1 MIHYELKY
9 VYQQRINV
17 RKYVRHFDHVP
28 TRVRVRMKFHLLSIH
43 RQRNAASRT
52 VIGHSYQSLLSMQ
65 ICEIYN
71 NFIDRTMKT
80 RIGLYYS
87 LDNIIRDFFFFLW
100 NLTKRVF
107 YKNYTIF
114 LQFVVLNNNEDIY
127 ITKILQD
134 FVYYTLKSFAILLIY
149 RWTRTNPLT
158 KTVVKFFSSDLFPY
172 YPKWSSRT
180 ARAVWKI
187 WPSPPATHKTQDS
200 KWRRNKYKYKND
212 YTLRKKKKLFFS
224 HLIIHREHVRR
235 FVNE

>member
-71 NFIDRTMKT
+71 NFIDRSMKT

-87 LDNIIRDFFFFLW
+87 LDNIIREFFFFFLW

-158 KTVVKFFSSDLFPY
+158 KTVVKFFPPIFFPIIRNGRRVQLGQSEKY
-172 YPKWSSRT
+172 DPPLPPLIRLKIQNDVETSTSIRT
-180 ARAVWKI
+180 I
-187 WPSPPATHKTQDS
+187 LLS
-200 KWRRNKYKYKND
+200 
-212 YTLRKKKKLFFS
+212 KKKNYSL
-224 HLIIHREHVRR
+224 LI
-235 FVNE
+235 

>member
-71 NFIDRTMKT
+71 NFIDRSMKT

-87 LDNIIRDFFFFLW
+87 LDNIIREFFFF
-100 NLTKRVF
+100 F
-107 YKNYTIF
+107 
-114 LQFVVLNNNEDIY
+114 
-127 ITKILQD
+127 
-134 FVYYTLKSFAILLIY
+134 
-149 RWTRTNPLT
+149 
-158 KTVVKFFSSDLFPY
+158 VKFNETSLLQKLYHLFTIRCP
-172 YPKWSSRT
+172 
-180 ARAVWKI
+180 
-187 WPSPPATHKTQDS
+187 
-200 KWRRNKYKYKND
+200 
-212 YTLRKKKKLFFS
+212 
-224 HLIIHREHVRR
+224 E
-235 FVNE
+235 